1 MAGPLP
7 VHELDIPP
15 PDKLPFAIGSF
26 ETIGPLSRADF
37 PHRHTFYEIAFVT
50 KGQGA
55 HVVDLAERELR
66 PPMLCFV
73 MPGQVH
79 FWRRA
84 VGLEG
89 KVILFTD
96 EFLEAYP
103 RDREVLHRLECLA
116 LSRKDGAAFGAVT
129 REMEEE
135 YRQRAPGCTA
145 ILQAC
150 LHILLLRASRLSCVT
165 GAPPPGGG
173 AASVARKFV
182 ALLGLPGGHLR
193 TVQGSA
199 RRIGVSPAYLNE
211 AVKSVLRRTPGQL
224 IRQAQLLEA
233 KRLLARTELTVQQVA
248 KELGFADPSYFCRFF
263 RREQGQTPG
272 DFRRTSGKHHDHRDR
287 PIDGDAS
294 GSSSSW
300 YDTD

>member
-1 MAGPLP
+1 

-15 PDKLPFAIGSF
+15 RDLLPFAIGSF
-26 ETIGPLSRADF
+26 EAIGPLSRADF

-50 KGQGA
+50 AGQGA
-55 HVVDLAERELR
+55 HVVDLTERELR

-73 MPGQVH
+73 MPEQVH

-84 VGLEG
+84 SGLEG
-89 KVILFTD
+89 KVILFTA

-103 RDREVLHRLECLA
+103 RDRDVLQALGSTQSLA
-116 LSRKDGAAFGAVT
+116 LSKKDGVAFGAVT

-135 YRQRAPGCTA
+135 YRLRAPGCTA

-150 LHILLLRASRLSCVT
+150 LHILLLRASRLSCLS
-165 GAPPPGGG
+165 GALPPAGGT
-173 AASVARKFV
+173 ASIARKFV

-199 RRIGVSPAYLNE
+199 RRLGVSPAYLNE

-224 IRQAQLLEA
+224 IRQTQLLEA
-233 KRLLARTELTVQQVA
+233 KRLLAQTDLSVQQVA

-263 RREQGQTPG
+263 RREAGVTPG
-272 DFRRTSGKHHDHRDR
+272 VFRRGSEKHHDHRDH
-287 PIDGDAS
+287 PIDADEVDS
-294 GSSSSW
+294 
-300 YDTD
+300 